1 MSSANKLTDKSLTL
15 RISLV
20 CLMLAIITSSGSL
33 FAEDYYRWQDDK
45 GVTHYGSTPPKGVD
59 AVLVKTYGTS
69 KPAIEQ
75 PNSNTGEPAVD
86 PERQRRLTEQQSRR
100 CDEERQRLATLQQS
114 TRVRMENANGD
125 ARYLTQE
132 EIDSEITTTQRVIDD
147 ICK

>member
-1 MSSANKLTDKSLTL
+1 MSSANKPSDKSLTH
-15 RISLV
+15 RIGLACLV
-20 CLMLAIITSSGSL
+20 LALLASSGSL
-33 FAEDYYRWQDDK
+33 FAENYYRWQDDK

-69 KPAIEQ
+69 RPSIEQ
-75 PNSNTGEPAVD
+75 PNSNTSEPAAD
-86 PERQRRLTEQQSRR
+86 PERQRRLTEQQNRR

-114 TRVRMENANGD
+114 TRVRMENADGN

-132 EIDSEITTTQRVIDD
+132 EIDSEIATTQRVIDD